1 MTSLRPVPSAPTV
14 AHPGS
19 RARAGRAPAASPSPA
34 TKPASAISSAA
45 LLRLLC
51 VLSLALPAAAPAQMV
66 GALTGRVLEQQ
77 SSQPIP
83 DVVVRLHDLGRSA
96 VTDADGMFRFVDV
109 PGGAHMLVVEHLAY
123 GDQSREIAVNAGEDL
138 RLDVRLS
145 PQTIELAPLVVEAVT
160 ELEQRRISTGH
171 SINEVGPAQLG
182 EAARRGLALSD
193 VLAQHL
199 PGLRVRSSR
208 TGSCVEYR
216 STSAQGGCNDVS
228 IYVDGVRAAV
238 PSLLYFSMPLEDIA
252 RVELLSPLQASTRF
266 GMAAGGGALL
276 VETKTGPQRQREAAA
291 DNLVTGFDWS
301 LEEERYGWERV
312 FASSLVG
319 NAVGL
324 AAGLGLAHQCLEI
337 DTGIGGLRPRCA
349 SVLTTGTGIL
359 ALALPSAAAGYSAGW
374 AGQTGRSKGR
384 FLPAALGS
392 AMAATAGYLLLIEG
406 KSNESRPAQ
415 VTGIALLTVGTPLMT
430 TLADRIFRALR

>member
-1 MTSLRPVPSAPTV
+1 MTSLRPARPASNA
-14 AHPGS
+14 AHPGLS
-19 RARAGRAPAASPSPA
+19 VGARRARGRYASLLPRAG
-34 TKPASAISSAA
+34 
-45 LLRLLC
+45 LLC
-51 VLSLALPAAAPAQMV
+51 VLTLVSATAAAAQQT
-66 GALTGRVLEQQ
+66 GTLTGRVLEQDN
-77 SSQPIP
+77 SQPIA
-83 DVVVRLHDLGRSA
+83 DVVVRLHDLGVST
-96 VTDADGMFRFVDV
+96 VTDADGMFRFTDV
-109 PGGAHMLVVEHLAY
+109 PEGAHILVVEHLAF
-123 GDQSREIAVNAGEDL
+123 GDQSREIAVNSGEDL
-138 RLDVRLS
+138 RLDVRLA
-145 PQTIELAPLVVEAVT
+145 PRTIELEPLVVEAVT

-171 SINEVGPAQLG
+171 SINEVGPAQLS

-276 VETKTGPQRQREAAA
+276 VETKTGPQRQREAATDRLA
-291 DNLVTGFDWS
+291 TGFDWS

-324 AAGLGLAHQCLEI
+324 AVGLGLASRCLEI
-337 DTGIGGLRPRCA
+337 DTGLGGLRPRCTGI
-349 SVLTTGTGIL
+349 LTTGTGIL
-359 ALALPSAAAGYSAGW
+359 ALALPSAAGGYSAGW
-374 AGQTGRSKGR
+374 AGQTDRSRGR

-406 KSNESRPAQ
+406 RSNEARTAE
-415 VTGIALLTVGTPLMT
+415 TAGIVLLAVGTPLMT
-430 TLADRIFRALR
+430 TVADRIFRVLR

>member
-1 MTSLRPVPSAPTV
+1 MTCLPPVRPATV
-14 AHPGS
+14 AARPGFPDAAR
-19 RARAGRAPAASPSPA
+19 RALA
-34 TKPASAISSAA
+34 KCASAVSRVA
-45 LLRLLC
+45 LLC
-51 VLSLALPAAAPAQMV
+51 VLIPASATAAASQ
-66 GALTGRVLEQQ
+66 GTGTLTGRVIERQN
-77 SSQPIP
+77 SRPIA
-83 DVVVRLHDLGRSA
+83 DVVVRLHDLSRST
-96 VTDADGMFRFVDV
+96 VTDADGMFRFTDV
-109 PGGAHMLVVEHLAY
+109 PGGAHILVVEHLAY
-123 GDQSREIAVNAGEDL
+123 GDQSREIAVNPGEDL

-145 PQTIELAPLVVEAVT
+145 PRTIELAPLVVEAVT

-171 SINEVGPAQLG
+171 SINEVGPAQLS

-199 PGLRVRSSR
+199 PGLRVRSGR

-238 PSLLYFSMPLEDIA
+238 PSLLYFSMPIEDIA

-276 VETKTGPQRQREAAA
+276 VETKTGPQRQRETATDRLA
-291 DNLVTGFDWS
+291 TGFDWS
-301 LEEERYGWERV
+301 LEEGRYGWERV
-312 FASSLVG
+312 FLSSFVG

-324 AAGLGLAHQCLEI
+324 AVGLGLANQCLDI
-337 DTGIGGLRPRCA
+337 DTGIGGLRPRCPA
-349 SVLTTGTGIL
+349 VFTTSTGIL
-359 ALALPSAAAGYSAGW
+359 ALALPSAAGGYSAGW
-374 AGQTGRSKGR
+374 AGRTSRSKGR

-406 KSNESRPAQ
+406 KSNESRPAE
-415 VTGIALLTVGTPLMT
+415 TAGIVLLAVGTPLMT
-430 TLADRIFRALR
+430 TLADRIFRVLR

>member
-1 MTSLRPVPSAPTV
+1 MVPFRPATV
-14 AHPGS
+14 AAHPDLTVAAR
-19 RARAGRAPAASPSPA
+19 RALAKCAPAVFRV
-34 TKPASAISSAA
+34 T
-45 LLRLLC
+45 LLC
-51 VLSLALPAAAPAQMV
+51 VLTLAAAAAAAAQAT
-66 GALTGRVLEQQ
+66 GTLTGRVIEYQN
-77 SSQPIP
+77 SRPVA
-83 DVVVRLHDLGRSA
+83 DVVVRLHDLAVST
-96 VTDADGMFRFVDV
+96 VTDASGMFRFSDV
-109 PGGAHMLVVEHLAY
+109 PEGAHILVVEHLAY
-123 GDQSREIAVNAGEDL
+123 GDQSREIAVNPGEDL

-145 PQTIELAPLVVEAVT
+145 PRAIELAPLVVEAVT

-171 SINEVGPAQLG
+171 SINEVGPAQLS

-199 PGLRVRSSR
+199 PGLRVRSGR

-276 VETKTGPQRQREAAA
+276 VETKTGPQRQRETATDRLA
-291 DNLVTGFDWS
+291 TGFDWS

-312 FASSLVG
+312 FLSSFVG

-324 AAGLGLAHQCLEI
+324 AVGLGLANRCLDI
-337 DTGIGGLRPRCA
+337 DTGIGGLRPRCTGI
-349 SVLTTGTGIL
+349 LTAGTGVL
-359 ALALPSAAAGYSAGW
+359 ALALPSAAGGFSAGW
-374 AGQTGRSKGR
+374 AGETSRSRGR

-406 KSNESRPAQ
+406 RSNEARPAE
-415 VTGIALLTVGTPLMT
+415 TAGIVLLAVGTPLMT
-430 TLADRIFRALR
+430 TLADRIFRVLR

>member
-1 MTSLRPVPSAPTV
+1 MTSLRPV
-14 AHPGS
+14 
-19 RARAGRAPAASPSPA
+19 R
-34 TKPASAISSAA
+34 PASATPDSLSATMRPGLSVAARRA
-45 LLRLLC
+45 LARCAPATSLVALLC
-51 VLSLALPAAAPAQMV
+51 VLTLVSATAAAAQES
-66 GALTGRVLEQQ
+66 GALTGRVLEQDN
-77 SSQPIP
+77 SQPIA
-83 DVVVRLHDLGRSA
+83 DVVVRLHDLGIST
-96 VTDADGMFRFVDV
+96 VTDADGMFRFTDV
-109 PGGAHMLVVEHLAY
+109 PGGAHILVVEHLAY
-123 GDQSREIAVNAGEDL
+123 GDQSREIAVNPGEDL

-145 PQTIELAPLVVEAVT
+145 PRTIELEPLVVEAVT
-160 ELEQRRISTGH
+160 ELERRRISTGH
-171 SINEVGPAQLG
+171 SINEVGPAQLS

-199 PGLRVRSSR
+199 PGLRVRSGR

-228 IYVDGVRAAV
+228 IYVDGVRSAV
-238 PSLLYFSMPLEDIA
+238 PSLLYFSMPLDDIE

-276 VETKTGPQRQREAAA
+276 VETKTGPQRRREAASE
-291 DNLVTGFDWS
+291 DLVTGFDWS
-301 LEEERYGWERV
+301 LEEQRYGWERV
-312 FASSLVG
+312 FASSVVG

-324 AAGLGLAHQCLEI
+324 AVGLGLASRCLEI
-337 DTGIGGLRPRCA
+337 DTGLGGLRPRCP

-359 ALALPSAAAGYSAGW
+359 ALALPSAAGGYSAGW
-374 AGQTGRSKGR
+374 AGQTSRSRGR

-415 VTGIALLTVGTPLMT
+415 TAGIILLTVGTPLMT
-430 TLADRIFRALR
+430 TVADRIFRVLR

>member
-1 MTSLRPVPSAPTV
+1 MTSLRPVLPAPTD
-14 AHPGS
+14 AHPGLS
-19 RARAGRAPAASPSPA
+19 VAAWRALARCARATSFVA
-34 TKPASAISSAA
+34 
-45 LLRLLC
+45 LLC
-51 VLSLALPAAAPAQMV
+51 VLTLVSANAAAAQQT
-66 GALTGRVLEQQ
+66 GTLTGRVLEHEN
-77 SSQPIP
+77 SRPIP
-83 DVVVRLHDLGRSA
+83 DVVVRLHDLGLST
-96 VTDADGMFRFVDV
+96 VTDAGGMFGFADV
-109 PGGAHMLVVEHLAY
+109 PGGAHILVVEHLAY
-123 GDQSREIAVNAGEDL
+123 GDQSREIAVNPGEDL
-138 RLDVRLS
+138 RLDVRLA
-145 PQTIELAPLVVEAVT
+145 PRMIEFEPLVVEAVT
-160 ELEQRRISTGH
+160 ELERRRISTGH
-171 SINEVGPAQLG
+171 SVNEVGPAQLS

-312 FASSLVG
+312 FASSFVG

-324 AAGLGLAHQCLEI
+324 ALGLGLANRCLEI
-337 DTGIGGLRPRCA
+337 DTGLGGLRPRCTGI
-349 SVLTTGTGIL
+349 LTTGTGIL
-359 ALALPSAAAGYSAGW
+359 ALALPSAAGGYSAGW
-374 AGQTGRSKGR
+374 AGQTDRSKGR

-406 KSNESRPAQ
+406 RSNESGAAE
-415 VTGIALLTVGTPLMT
+415 TAGIVLLAVGTPLMT
-430 TLADRIFRALR
+430 TVADRIFRVLR

>member
-1 MTSLRPVPSAPTV
+1 MTSLRPVLPAPTD
-14 AHPGS
+14 AHPGLS
-19 RARAGRAPAASPSPA
+19 VAAWRALARCAPATSFVS
-34 TKPASAISSAA
+34 
-45 LLRLLC
+45 LLC
-51 VLSLALPAAAPAQMV
+51 VLTLVSAAAVSAQQT
-66 GALTGRVLEQQ
+66 GTLTGRVLEHEN
-77 SSQPIP
+77 SRPIP
-83 DVVVRLHDLGRSA
+83 DVVVRLHDLAFST
-96 VTDADGMFRFVDV
+96 VTDAAGMFRFEVV
-109 PGGAHMLVVEHLAY
+109 PEGAHILVVEHLAY
-123 GDQSREIAVNAGEDL
+123 GDQSREIAVNPGEDL
-138 RLDVRLS
+138 RLDVRLA
-145 PQTIELAPLVVEAVT
+145 PRTIELEPLVVEAVT
-160 ELEQRRISTGH
+160 ELERRRISTGH
-171 SINEVGPAQLG
+171 SVNEVGPAQLS

-312 FASSLVG
+312 FASSFVG

-324 AAGLGLAHQCLEI
+324 ALGLGLANRCLEI
-337 DTGIGGLRPRCA
+337 DTGLGGLRPRCTGI
-349 SVLTTGTGIL
+349 LTTGTGIL
-359 ALALPSAAAGYSAGW
+359 ALALPSAAGGYSAGW
-374 AGQTGRSKGR
+374 AGQTDRSKGR

-406 KSNESRPAQ
+406 RSNESGAAE
-415 VTGIALLTVGTPLMT
+415 TAGIVLLAVGTPLMT
-430 TLADRIFRALR
+430 TLADRIFRVLR

>member
-1 MTSLRPVPSAPTV
+1 MTSLRPVPPAPTV
-14 AHPGS
+14 AHPGLS
-19 RARAGRAPAASPSPA
+19 AAARRAVAGCAPA
-34 TKPASAISSAA
+34 ISFAA
-45 LLRLLC
+45 LLC
-51 VLSLALPAAAPAQMV
+51 VLTLSSATAAASQET
-66 GALTGRVLEQQ
+66 GTLTGRVLERQNAR
-77 SSQPIP
+77 PIA
-83 DVVVRLHDLGRSA
+83 DVVVRLHDLGRSD
-96 VTDADGMFRFVDV
+96 VTDADGMFRFTEV
-109 PGGAHMLVVEHLAY
+109 PGGAHILVVAHLAY
-123 GDQSREIAVNAGEDL
+123 GDQSREIAVNPGEDL

-145 PQTIELAPLVVEAVT
+145 PRTIELAPLVVEAVT

-171 SINEVGPAQLG
+171 SINEVGPAQLS

-276 VETKTGPQRQREAAA
+276 VETKTGPRRRREAAA

-301 LEEERYGWERV
+301 LEEKRYGWERV
-312 FASSLVG
+312 FLSSLAG

-324 AAGLGLAHQCLEI
+324 AVGLGLASQCLDI

-349 SVLTTGTGIL
+349 GVLATGAGVL
-359 ALALPSAAAGYSAGW
+359 ALALPSAAGGYSAGW
-374 AGQTGRSKGR
+374 AGQTDRSKGR

-406 KSNESRPAQ
+406 RSNEARAAE
-415 VTGIALLTVGTPLMT
+415 TAGIVLLAVGTPLMT
-430 TLADRIFRALR
+430 TLADRIFRVLR